1 MLGDLVVLLLL
12 VKFGNRDNWDILMTT
27 DTSMS
32 FVKCLEIY
40 QIRWNIEVVFKLCF
54 LIHTILTLEK
64 HINDYESFGGMFH
77 VHRDALLQKTLWKRN
92 LDMLSR
98 SLSELAPVFGWCV
111 TDAVVCASA
120 MLAKLNELIFGQLQ
134 SKHILIPC

>member
-1 MLGDLVVLLLL
+1 M
-12 VKFGNRDNWDILMTT
+12 
-27 DTSMS
+27 
-32 FVKCLEIY
+32 
-40 QIRWNIEVVFKLCF
+40 FKLCF
-54 LIHTILTLEK
+54 LIHAILTLEK
-64 HINDYESFGGMFH
+64 RINDYESFGGMFH

-98 SLSELAPVFGWCV
+98 SLSELAPVFGWCI
-111 TDAVVCASA
+111 TDAVVFASA